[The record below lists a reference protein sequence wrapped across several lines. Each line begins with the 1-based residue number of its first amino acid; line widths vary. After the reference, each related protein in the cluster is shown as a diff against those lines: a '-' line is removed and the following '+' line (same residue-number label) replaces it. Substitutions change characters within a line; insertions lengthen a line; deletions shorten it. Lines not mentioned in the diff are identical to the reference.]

1 MGNRVP
7 RAALGLL
14 VMLVLASV
22 VVQLPGAWALGPATN
37 YTLQGYVEQPSG
49 YAVPAGITV
58 DLISATTHAVT
69 TTTTSTSS
77 GYFQFTS
84 SSTGNSLAPG
94 WWGTWVPPQS
104 HVKIGSSQFAVFPT
118 STGPTYT
125 YQNQSALTTSKYPVT
140 ITGVSLAIYNA
151 TIWGNVTSAGGAK
164 LAGAQVQL
172 LDPTYNNFLL
182 ANNSTNVNGTFS
194 LSVPWGTWVLET
206 MVPGSQTT
214 FNYTQVSV
222 LSGQVTVN
230 PVVRNY
236 LTYGYMNQASNPGA
250 HVPNGG
256 NVTLVDLTNGYIY
269 STPTPPGGFYA
280 IGTYPSGFT
289 GTGPQSFEVVL
300 SAIGYGPSSYALT
313 VSAANPTGGANP
325 HNVNLPEAAPP
336 ANYTTVLNFSTGFNN
351 VTVQTSA
358 QLANGSTFPDLANA
372 SVGQLWAQLA
382 LDWQHNLSFN
392 AANLPAFYSWV
403 NSSGPFFPAV
413 QAALTVNATAFNT
426 TQGYVFGSGS
436 TCSGFCGLGSAATAH
451 FTWSQAFN
459 TTKKVSNTQ
468 KSYSLAFTFRHPTHA
483 QTFNY
488 TVVLPSGYVL
498 QAGSTAPANTQI
510 VAAGPAGTYTSF
522 TLVSNASSQSSA
534 TASFTIVKY
543 SGVTANVNVTG
554 SEFTF
559 SKKNILNSTH
569 ANYTAIVGVG
579 ENTTFSG
586 ANSSFSAGTNGIRYQ
601 WNFGD
606 STPLVNSSQPTSYHT
621 YGSSGKYTGTLTVTA
636 SSGLVNSTG
645 FTIYAGDSGPTAV
658 ISVNASR
665 LLQANGENYAFVN
678 WSTPLHFNAS
688 QSSAPLY
695 SGAPV
700 QGVLSVASWN
710 ISSHGYWTT
719 ANYTA
724 SSGADVFSNLTS
736 TPLGAGY
743 YLTSGTVNGVSV
755 PFLGWQYNVSLTVWD
770 GAGHSS
776 TAAMVLLVN
785 DTEKPNPVIKLTTP
799 GGKSVPAAGLVEGSN
814 HTSGV
819 VFAATNSTDPHNGSL
834 VSYNWSL
841 TNTGNTSL
849 RLYHNATSAAGWT
862 YWLVPQSKPYT
873 VNLTVTDR
881 AANHAYTTVQLT
893 IAINT
898 STRPV
903 LSVSNLS
910 APSTMTSGSSYT
922 VWVNVT
928 NTVGKNSTA
937 QNVTV
942 GFYFLPPSGSGTP
955 SYVGGSPGSVT
966 FYGYTN
972 GTVNSTAL
980 GTGTISLPYNHTVRA
995 QVSFSPQRQGT
1006 FALWANATA
1015 SNEFSADY
1023 QSGANQA
1030 HVTVTVNANPIT
1042 QLEIYG
1048 GIAAVAV
1055 VVLVVLIMVYRRRG
1069 RPSAS
1074 KSSTT
1079 SKSGL
1084 ERGAAKKD
1092 EDDDDEG

>member
-14 VMLVLASV
+14 VLLAVASV
-22 VVQLPGAWALGPATN
+22 VVQLPGAWALGPTTN

-84 SSTGNSLAPG
+84 SSTGGNLAPG
-94 WWGTWVPPQS
+94 WWGTWVPPQA
-104 HVKIGSSQFAVFPT
+104 HVKIGSSQFAVLPANP
-118 STGPTYT
+118 SASYS

-140 ITGVSLAIYNA
+140 ITGVSLAIYNS

-164 LAGAQVQL
+164 ILGAQVQL
-172 LDPTYNNFLL
+172 LDPSYNDFLL

-214 FNYTQVSV
+214 FNYTQVTV
-222 LSGQVTVN
+222 ASGTLTVN

-236 LTYGYMNQASNPGA
+236 LTYGYMNQAGTGGA

-256 NVTLVDLTNGYIY
+256 NVTVVDLANGYIY

-280 IGTYPSGFT
+280 IGTYPAGFSGSGAQT
-289 GTGPQSFEVVL
+289 FEVIL
-300 SAIGYGPSSYALT
+300 SAIGFGPSAYSLT
-313 VSAANPTGGANP
+313 VSGANPTGGPNP
-325 HNVNLPEAAPP
+325 HNVDLPSAPPP

-351 VTVQTSA
+351 VNVQTTA
-358 QLANGSTFPDLANA
+358 QLANGTTFPDLPNA

-392 AANLPAFYSWV
+392 AANLPAFYNWV

-413 QAALTVNATAFNT
+413 QAALTVNGTAYNT
-426 TQGYVFGSGS
+426 TGSYAFASSS
-436 TCSGFCGLGSAATAH
+436 TCAGYCGLGSSQTAQ
-451 FTWSQAFN
+451 FSWSQQFN

-468 KSYSLAFTFRHPTHA
+468 KSYSLSFVFRHPTPA

-488 TVVLPSGYVL
+488 TVVLPTGYVL
-498 QAGSTAPANTQI
+498 QAGTTAPANTEI
-510 VAAGPAGTYTSF
+510 VPAGPGGTYTGF
-522 TLVSNASSQSSA
+522 TLVSNASTSASA
-534 TASFTIVKY
+534 TASFTLVKY
-543 SGVTANVNVTG
+543 AGVTANVNVTG
-554 SEFTF
+554 TEFTF
-559 SKKNILNSTH
+559 SKANILNSTH
-569 ANYTAIVGVG
+569 GNYTAIVGVG
-579 ENTTFSG
+579 ENTTYSG
-586 ANSSFSAGTNGIRYQ
+586 ANSSFSAGTDGIRYQ

-606 STPLVNSSQPTSYHT
+606 SSPVVTSAQPTSYHT
-621 YGSSGKYTGTLTVTA
+621 YAASGRYSGTLVVTA
-636 SSGLVNSTG
+636 SSGLTISTA
-645 FTIYAGDSGPTAV
+645 FTIYAGSDNPSAV

-665 LLQANGENYAFVN
+665 ILQSNGVNYAFVN
-678 WSTPLHFNAS
+678 WSTPLHLNAS
-688 QSSAPLY
+688 LSTAPLY

-700 QGVLSVASWN
+700 QGVVSVASFN
-710 ISSHGYWTT
+710 ISAHSYYTT

-724 SSGADVFSNLTS
+724 SSGANVLQNMSI

-743 YLTSGTVNGVSV
+743 YLSAGSV
-755 PFLGWQYNVSLTVWD
+755 GGASIPFLGWQYDVNLTIWD
-770 GAGHSS
+770 GGGHSA
-776 TAAMVLLVN
+776 TTTMVLLVN
-785 DTEKPNPVIKLTTP
+785 DTEKPTPVVKLTTP
-799 GGKSVPAAGLVEGSN
+799 GGKAVPSAGLVEGSN

-834 VSYNWSL
+834 VRYNWSI
-841 TNTGNTSL
+841 TNSANSTFYLS
-849 RLYHNATSAAGWT
+849 HNVTTAGGWT
-862 YWLVPQSKPYT
+862 DWLAPQSKPYT

-881 AANHAYTTVQLT
+881 ANNTAYTTVQLT

-903 LSVSNLS
+903 LAVSNLT
-910 APSTMTSGSSYT
+910 APSTMTSGTSYT

-928 NTVGKNSTA
+928 NTVGKDSTA
-937 QNVTV
+937 RNVSV
-942 GFYFLPPSGSGTP
+942 GFYFLPPSGSGSP
-955 SYVGGSPGSVT
+955 SYVGGAPGSVV

-972 GTVNSTAL
+972 GTVNSTAM
-980 GTGTISLPYNHTVRA
+980 GTGTVDLPYNQTVRA
-995 QVSFSPQRQGT
+995 QVSFTPNRQGT

-1015 SNEFSADY
+1015 TNEFTADY

-1030 HVTVTVNANPIT
+1030 HVTVTVNANPIV
-1042 QLEIYG
+1042 QWEIYG
-1048 GIAAVAV
+1048 GIVAAAAAVIIV
-1055 VVLVVLIMVYRRRG
+1055 IILLRRRSG
-1069 RPSAS
+1069 RPSTGKA
-1074 KSSTT
+1074 STT

-1084 ERGAAKKD
+1084 ERGGSKKD
-1092 EDDDDEG
+1092 EDDDED